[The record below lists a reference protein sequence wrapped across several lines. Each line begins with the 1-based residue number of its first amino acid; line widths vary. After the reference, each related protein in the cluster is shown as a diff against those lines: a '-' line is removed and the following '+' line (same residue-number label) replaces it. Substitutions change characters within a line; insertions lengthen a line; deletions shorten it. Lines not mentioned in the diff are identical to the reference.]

1 MLVFFPC
8 AWYHKTNFNSQS
20 QTADEATR
28 EAATNNVDEI
38 TIEKVNGY
46 GNERKSQSNEGA
58 PIKGTCETGAEN
70 VIIVHEENRSK
81 STAAVD
87 CVINNKLEVENEAN
101 LAIQMLDIVL
111 EAEDE
116 GDSISSR
123 RVSGQSITA
132 KDADVPVITLSD
144 EVNTEKSHRNRLP
157 PLAIDCE
164 IDWKEIE
171 NEIDEILERALTSV
185 AEFEAKKST
194 EIQSVDDENV
204 FKNQKF
210 LTHLNDLIS
219 KSNQQTSP
227 SVNVQS
233 KTLDR
238 SSDAR
243 QSTNLKHSKSAPD
256 FNLILKLSEA
266 TNSSFKDDTSIHYNL
281 SDEEDENDVGAATA
295 PIPPPPV
302 FSAELFEKVATLKRK
317 DKKEEETVIERE
329 KPRVE
334 VVAATED
341 ESVSHEGDSTDK
353 ENFRDKLEK
362 LLRAPPT
369 RLSLIAPVPLP
380 RTSLARND
388 NHEQHALPSEQYTPA
403 PVSATMLRQRELF
416 DEVLRKLQPGENL

>member
-8 AWYHKTNFNSQS
+8 AWYHRTNVNSQS
-20 QTADEATR
+20 RTPDEATG
-28 EAATNNVDEI
+28 EATTNSVDEI

-46 GNERKSQSNEGA
+46 ADERKSQSNEGA
-58 PIKGTCETGAEN
+58 SMKGTCETEAGN

-87 CVINNKLEVENEAN
+87 GVINNKLGAENDAN
-101 LAIQMLDIVL
+101 LAIQMLDFVL

-132 KDADVPVITLSD
+132 KDADVSAITRSEAVYTEISPRNPLPV
-144 EVNTEKSHRNRLP
+144 VG
-157 PLAIDCE
+157 IDCE
-164 IDWKEIE
+164 VAWKEIE
-171 NEIDEILERALTSV
+171 SEIDDILERARASV
-185 AEFEAKKST
+185 AEIETRKST
-194 EIQSVDDENV
+194 EIQSVHDENV
-204 FKNQKF
+204 FKNQTF

-219 KSNQQTSP
+219 KSNQRASP

-238 SSDAR
+238 RSDGR
-243 QSTNLKHSKSAPD
+243 QTTATTLKHSKSAPD
-256 FNLILKLSEA
+256 FNLILKMAEA
-266 TNSSFKDDTSIHYNL
+266 TSSSFKDDTSVHYAL
-281 SDEEDENDVGAATA
+281 SDEEEEATTA

-317 DKKEEETVIERE
+317 DKTDDETVIERE

-334 VVAATED
+334 VVAAKE
-341 ESVSHEGDSTDK
+341 EFSVSLEGDPGDR

-362 LLRAPPT
+362 LLRVPPT

-388 NHEQHALPSEQYTPA
+388 NREQEDAPREQYT
-403 PVSATMLRQRELF
+403 PVSATMKRQRELF
-416 DEVLRKLQPGENL
+416 DEVLKKLQPREDS